1 MRHAIRLAATTGL
14 ATLLAGSM
22 GAVPAKAATNWT
34 DRATSAYQALQK
46 HLYVDPL
53 YRENHPQQAGDNP
66 YSYLWPYREAA
77 TAAVSLRSAPGNSA
91 VSRRDLATRFANFDA
106 YWQDAPGRSGYQ
118 SYVVPPLGNGGDLF
132 YDDNAIVGLE
142 FVRGYHATGNRALIP
157 HAVEAL
163 KAVER
168 GWDTD
173 TSRPCPGGE
182 KWVESDSNTFRAA
195 NVTGLGA
202 QLAAHLYLIRHRR
215 ADLDFARKLFAWNQ
229 RCLRQSPGLY
239 WNDIG
244 YDGVINKTLWTYNS
258 GAMIASATLLYRATH
273 DRSYLRGAV
282 AEAKGALDYWTA
294 GDRLYQQPAI
304 FNAYLLNDLLLLHSE
319 APNPRYRAVFQRYA
333 SQVWSANR
341 DPSTGLFHFQASG
354 GGAPDP
360 ANVPAQTLEQSAVVQ
375 IFAALAWSPRDYWRI
390 A

>member
-1 MRHAIRLAATTGL
+1 MRHVIRLATTAALSAALVGSAGILPAQATSPWTG
-14 ATLLAGSM
+14 
-22 GAVPAKAATNWT
+22 
-34 DRATSAYQALQK
+34 RATSAYRSLQQ
-46 HLYVDPL
+46 HLYLDPL
-53 YRENHPQQAGDNP
+53 YQEDYPRQAGDNT
-66 YSYLWPYREAA
+66 YSYLWPYREATTA
-77 TAAVSLRSAPGNSA
+77 TLSLHEAPGNRA
-91 VSRRDLATRFANFDA
+91 VDRRDLATRFAGFGS
-106 YWQDAPGRSGYQ
+106 YFSSGYH
-118 SYVVPPLGNGGDLF
+118 SYVVPPLGAGGDLF

-142 FVRGYHATGNRALIP
+142 FVRGFHATGDKKLIP
-157 HAVEAL
+157 HAVDAL
-163 KAVER
+163 DAVRR

-173 TSRPCPGGE
+173 MSRPCPGGE

-239 WNDIG
+239 WNDIS
-244 YDGVINKTLWTYNS
+244 YEGVVNKTLWTYNS

-273 DRSYLRGAV
+273 DRFYLHDAV

-304 FNAYLLNDLLLLHSE
+304 FNAYLLNDLLLLDAQ
-319 APNPRYRAVFQRYA
+319 APNRRYRAAFEKYA
-333 SQVWSANR
+333 ARVWADNR
-341 DPSTGLFHFQASG
+341 DPATGLFHFQVSG
-354 GGAPDP
+354 GGTPDP
-360 ANVPAQTLEQSAVVQ
+360 EHVPAQTLEQSAVVQ
-375 IFAALAWSPRDYWRI
+375 IFAALAWNRRDYWRI